1 LSEIAKRDEIAD
13 ESDRL
18 HLHVRTV
25 LRVGLFLSVVLI
37 ASGLALHLA
46 HGVDDAPAVRL
57 GDLFAPSADSGLVLT
72 ALGTI
77 VLALTPAFRVLALV
91 GLWLRERDY
100 RFVVV
105 ALAVVATL
113 AASVLL
119 GKGG

>member
-1 LSEIAKRDEIAD
+1 LSDAATRDDIAD

-18 HLHVRTV
+18 HHHVRTV
-25 LRVGLFLSVVLI
+25 LRVGISLSVVLI
-37 ASGLALHLA
+37 ASGLALHVA
-46 HGVDDAPAVRL
+46 SGADDAPAVRL
-57 GDLFAPSADSGLVLT
+57 GDLFARGADPGLVVT
-72 ALGTI
+72 ALGI
-77 VLALTPAFRVLALV
+77 VVLALTPAFRVLALV
-91 GLWLRERDY
+91 GLWWRERDY